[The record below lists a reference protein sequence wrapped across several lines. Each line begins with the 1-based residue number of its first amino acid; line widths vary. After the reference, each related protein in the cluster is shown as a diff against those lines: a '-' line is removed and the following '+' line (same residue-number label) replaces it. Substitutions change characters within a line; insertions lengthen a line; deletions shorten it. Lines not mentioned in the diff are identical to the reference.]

1 MGGPL
6 GRGGHRGK
14 GLTKEVQRVGREAVF
29 FGVWSKEANVDSE
42 FKISKAGEVSR
53 DGSFVLTKV
62 IKGEKSA
69 S

>member
-1 MGGPL
+1 M
-6 GRGGHRGK
+6 
-14 GLTKEVQRVGREAVF
+14 GREAVF